1 MRARPSFEDPIE
13 SNGGI
18 DKDLSRRQFLSVNCR
33 YIRAKV
39 EKLEVEP
46 RRNDFC
52 GEKSG
57 GAIRSLG
64 KSEEGEEKKEK
75 ERREEGKLGRGRNRA
90 RRANLFVNF
99 RNLNVR
105 GVSIKRRALRHVHT
119 CTRAYS
125 VYIYSLLER
134 LLSSPV

>member
-57 GAIRSLG
+57 IRSLG
-64 KSEEGEEKKEK
+64 KSEEGEEKKGEG
-75 ERREEGKLGRGRNRA
+75 EEGGG
-90 RRANLFVNF
+90 
-99 RNLNVR
+99 
-105 GVSIKRRALRHVHT
+105 
-119 CTRAYS
+119 
-125 VYIYSLLER
+125 
-134 LLSSPV
+134 

>member
-1 MRARPSFEDPIE
+1 M
-13 SNGGI
+13 
-18 DKDLSRRQFLSVNCR
+18 NCR

-64 KSEEGEEKKEK
+64 KSEEGEEKKGEG
-75 ERREEGKLGRGRNRA
+75 EEGGG
-90 RRANLFVNF
+90 
-99 RNLNVR
+99 
-105 GVSIKRRALRHVHT
+105 
-119 CTRAYS
+119 
-125 VYIYSLLER
+125 
-134 LLSSPV
+134 

>member
-57 GAIRSLG
+57 SAIRSLG
-64 KSEEGEEKKEK
+64 KSEEGEEKKGEGE
-75 ERREEGKLGRGRNRA
+75 ERGG
-90 RRANLFVNF
+90 
-99 RNLNVR
+99 
-105 GVSIKRRALRHVHT
+105 
-119 CTRAYS
+119 
-125 VYIYSLLER
+125 
-134 LLSSPV
+134 